1 MSAGMDPIA
10 AYVVFVALA
19 LALLAVFFF
28 VYTRVTPYDEIHLI
42 RQGNVAAACSLS
54 GAMFGFGLTVVGAIL
69 TNSTLL
75 AFLGWAAG
83 AMVLQL
89 ATYALLARA
98 LTRVREGI
106 EGNNAAMG
114 GFMGAISVTVGAI
127 NAACLS

>member
-1 MSAGMDPIA
+1 MSAGLDPIA
-10 AYVVFVALA
+10 AYVAFLVLA
-19 LALLAVFFF
+19 VALLAVFFL

-54 GAMFGFGLTVVGAIL
+54 GAMFGFGLTVVGFIL

-89 ATYALLARA
+89 ATYAFLARV

-106 EGNNAAMG
+106 EGNNVAMG
-114 GFMGAISVTVGAI
+114 VFMGVLSVTVGAI
-127 NAACLS
+127 NAASLS